1 MKPDFIVIGA
11 GIIGLA
17 TAQRLLAQGAAVTVL
32 ERGLAGQESSWAGG
46 GILSPLC
53 PWDYPDEVTRLTTY
67 GAALFPAWAASLHEA
82 TGIDPEYEVSGM
94 LVLPPSPLDTG
105 WDTGWDAQ
113 AARQWCAVHGV
124 RVEEK
129 TSLSL
134 TLSLASL
141 SPREREREQPPSP
154 PWGESWRE
162 GDALFLPDVAQVRN
176 PRLLRALRQQV
187 VALGGRMVEHCT
199 VREIVTDSVLPPL
212 QGEGWGG
219 DGLGHVQS
227 LDTSCGAFSAGNYI
241 VTAGAWSKEVL
252 GQYALQL
259 DINPVRGQ
267 MLLFKFDAPPLNHIV
282 LQGDLYLIPRRD
294 GHLLVGS
301 TLEEVGFD
309 QRTTVTAHDD
319 LYQRAQRLL
328 PQLCDMPLVRH
339 WAGLRPASPRNIPTI
354 ARHPQLDNL
363 YLNSGHFRY
372 GVTMA
377 PASVEILLNELAGAP
392 QPFDVAPYR
401 AGWGV

>member
-1 MKPDFIVIGA
+1 MRGLVRARWGMKPDFIVIGA

-17 TAQRLLAQGAAVTVL
+17 TAQRLLAQGASVTVL

-67 GAALFPAWAASLHEA
+67 GAALFPAWAAALHEA
-82 TGIDPEYEVSGM
+82 TGIDSEYEVSGM
-94 LVLPPSPLDTG
+94 LVLPPPL
-105 WDTGWDAQ
+105 DTGWDAQ
-113 AARQWCAVHGV
+113 AARQWCAAHGV
-124 RVEEK
+124 RMEEK

-134 TLSLASL
+134 TRLLAAL
-141 SPREREREQPPSP
+141 SPRERERPPSP

-162 GDALFLPDVAQVRN
+162 GNALFLPDVAQVRN
-176 PRLLRALRQQV
+176 PRLLRALRLQV
-187 VALGGRMVEHCT
+187 IALGGRMVEHCT
-199 VREIVTDSVLPPL
+199 VRDMVA
-212 QGEGWGG
+212 GG
-219 DGLGHVQS
+219 GRVQA
-227 LDTSCGAFSAGNYI
+227 LATSGGVFSAENYI

-259 DINPVRGQ
+259 DIKPVRGQ

-309 QRTTVTAHDD
+309 KHTTVAARDD
-319 LYQRAQRLL
+319 LTQRAQRLL

-339 WAGLRPASPRNIPTI
+339 WAGLRPASLRNIPTI

-401 AGWGV
+401 AGWGVLR